1 MRRSTKTDAFTL
13 VEVVVASAVA
23 VLIAAAVAAAL
34 ISAFG
39 AFSRTAADPETER
52 NLERID
58 AFETLRADLA
68 CAAPLSGTAFAGA
81 EDGFSCARLL
91 SPRRTPDGAVVVR
104 VEWAASPDGGCVRTV
119 TRAGAVLSEERHGPA
134 FGPLRFSYGR
144 LPDRPETPPGSDTPD
159 RGLPARDEPAW
170 SDAWSGTDLPA
181 VVRVRWGSLESEIAL
196 PCAFSEPENGE
207 VRP

>member
-13 VEVVVASAVA
+13 VEVMVAAAVA

-39 AFSRTAADPETER
+39 AFSRAAADPETER

-68 CAAPLSGTAFAGA
+68 CAAPLSGTPFSGT
-81 EDGFSCARLL
+81 ENGFSCARLL
-91 SPRRTPDGAVVVR
+91 SPTRTPDGAVVVR
-104 VEWAASPDGGCVRTV
+104 VEWAAAPNGGCVRTV
-119 TRAGAVLSEERHGPA
+119 TRADATLSEERHGPA

-144 LPDRPETPPGSDTPD
+144 LPDCPD
-159 RGLPARDEPAW
+159 AEDGPAAPQGAGLPARDEPIW
-170 SDAWSGTDLPA
+170 SDAWSGPGLPA
-181 VVRVRWGSLESEIAL
+181 VVRVRWGTLEADVAL
-196 PCAFSEPENGE
+196 PCALPAPE
-207 VRP
+207 VLP